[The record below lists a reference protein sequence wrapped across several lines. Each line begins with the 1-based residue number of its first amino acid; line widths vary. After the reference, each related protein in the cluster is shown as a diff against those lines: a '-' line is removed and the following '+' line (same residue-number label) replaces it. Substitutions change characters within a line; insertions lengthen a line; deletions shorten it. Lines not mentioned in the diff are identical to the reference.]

1 MNNLIPKNLIE
12 FVSKYKD
19 NNPFNSLFYI
29 ISFVII
35 IVNSIS
41 YYKNIVYSNFIII
54 TILLFT
60 FLLTQLNE
68 KKNKSFTLLLCL
80 IPIIPADRIYI
91 NNLDIDSILIR
102 IIPIIGNIYDI
113 YYIFYKK
120 TIEPKNGWIDK
131 NE

>member
-68 KKNKSFTLLLCL
+68 KKK
-80 IPIIPADRIYI
+80 
-91 NNLDIDSILIR
+91 
-102 IIPIIGNIYDI
+102 
-113 YYIFYKK
+113 
-120 TIEPKNGWIDK
+120 
-131 NE
+131 